1 MFLFYLRGKSRREMV
16 VMCWGSSVK
25 GSGEVIRASAPHTSQ
40 WGSFVLLKMDRV
52 RVVWEAV

>member
-1 MFLFYLRGKSRREMV
+1 MV

-25 GSGEVIRASAPHTSQ
+25 GSGEGTRASAPYTSK

-52 RVVWEAV
+52 RVAWEAV